1 MYQRR
6 YESGG
11 QFWPYVAH
19 KMVWCQMLLVVFT
32 ALVLVVKAAYTQAV
46 VMAITLPMFLLMFK
60 AFLSSRYDAVVSQIP
75 LMAVHA
81 AAKGSVD
88 PDLYTAP
95 PLRPGAHGW
104 HPEWGKV
111 RLGVALR
118 VLWGGAGDCAM
129 RIRDSLFFTSM
140 RV

>member
-1 MYQRR
+1 
-6 YESGG
+6 
-11 QFWPYVAH
+11 
-19 KMVWCQMLLVVFT
+19 MVWCQMLLVVFT

-111 RLGVALR
+111 RDIGGGVIS
-118 VLWGGAGDCAM
+118 WEGGDQVEIA
-129 RIRDSLFFTSM
+129 R
-140 RV
+140 